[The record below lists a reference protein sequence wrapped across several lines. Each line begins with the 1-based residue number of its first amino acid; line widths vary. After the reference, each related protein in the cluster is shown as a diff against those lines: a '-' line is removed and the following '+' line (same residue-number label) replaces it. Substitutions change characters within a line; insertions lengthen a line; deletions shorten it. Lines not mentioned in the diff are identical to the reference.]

1 MRNSTKNRAKSYIIS
16 ILIALAAGGISSI
29 FAMSAMEEYNQLRQP
44 AFAPPSWIFPIVWT
58 ILFILMGISAARVYL
73 ADTEDTP
80 SALRV
85 YALQLIVNIIWTPLY
100 FTFNLRLAAFIWLML
115 LFILVL
121 IMTIRFNRVDKTA
134 AILQIPY
141 IIWLVYAGY
150 LNLGTYI
157 LNG

>member
-80 SALRV
+80 SALRI